1 MWGAL
6 LREPVWTPD
15 IPAFAPQSELYFHLT
30 LFSERCYRQATAM
43 GVMGSIEELISEFE
57 AAGEAEVK
65 RLIVANA
72 YDGPHLAH
80 AIHWLGERAS
90 AHAHGPDPV
99 PDPEA
104 KWRATDRQIDA
115 LIRGALVA
123 TGVVAVVG
131 LVVVALQYVPHGF

>member
-1 MWGAL
+1 
-6 LREPVWTPD
+6 
-15 IPAFAPQSELYFHLT
+15 
-30 LFSERCYRQATAM
+30 M
-43 GVMGSIEELISEFE
+43 GVLGSIEELINEFE
-57 AAGEAEVK
+57 ATGEAEVK
-65 RLIVANA
+65 RRIVANA

-80 AIHWLGERAS
+80 AIYWLGERGS
-90 AHAHGPDPV
+90 GHGHSPDPA

-131 LVVVALQYVPHGF
+131 LVVVVLQYVPHGF

>member
-1 MWGAL
+1 
-6 LREPVWTPD
+6 
-15 IPAFAPQSELYFHLT
+15 
-30 LFSERCYRQATAM
+30 M
-43 GVMGSIEELISEFE
+43 GVMGSIEELINEFE
-57 AAGEAEVK
+57 ATGEAEVK
-65 RLIVANA
+65 RRIVANA

-90 AHAHGPDPV
+90 AHAHSPDPV
-99 PDPEA
+99 PDPDPEA